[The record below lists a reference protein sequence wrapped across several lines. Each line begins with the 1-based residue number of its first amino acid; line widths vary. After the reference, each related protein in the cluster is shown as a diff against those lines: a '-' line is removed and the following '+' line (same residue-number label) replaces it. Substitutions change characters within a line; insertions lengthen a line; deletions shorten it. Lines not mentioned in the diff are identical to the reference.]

1 VKTRLKRNRMFLCVR
16 RRAISPAIASIFL
29 IGVAVIGATSA
40 GNAMFKQ
47 NEMSQK
53 YATLTLMDAS
63 LVKIAQSKTYF
74 AATVKNTGT
83 VTFTS
88 VLLSFADDSG
98 VFRTINAGQL
108 KPGETLAKYSVE
120 GIGIVSGKMYLVRL
134 EAVAADGSQYQTTRM
149 VAAR

>member
-1 VKTRLKRNRMFLCVR
+1 MKIRLKRGRIFSNMR
-16 RRAISPAIASIFL
+16 RRAISPAVASIFL
-29 IGVAVIGATSA
+29 IGVAVAGATSA

-53 YATLTLMDAS
+53 YATLAIVDAS

-74 AATVKNTGT
+74 AVTVKNTGT
-83 VTFTS
+83 VAFTS

-98 VFRTINAGQL
+98 TFRTVSAGQL
-108 KPGETLAKYSVE
+108 KPGETLSKYSIE
-120 GIGIVSGKMYLVRL
+120 GVGLVSGKMYLVRL
-134 EAVAADGSQYQTTRM
+134 EAAASDGSQYQTTRM